1 MDATCRSC
9 GKPAEVSAM
18 AGAEVTC
25 AACSGRAQRRRLI
38 FDVSTSKA
46 SAPPAPPGLPA
57 PPAET
62 PLTSAFEGP
71 PSPHEETRMLDLR
84 DLVRLS
90 RERLAT
96 TRSQEEQEPPLNVR
110 EASLLVD
117 SIAAPAVLDP
127 PKIEVGASEPIEE
140 IRPIEASRSV
150 EAASPGPAPRRLR
163 AVYSG
168 LALLIVM
175 VGMVAVRAR
184 IAREEVSA
192 ARLAPEQPE
201 QAAQLSSTQEQP
213 AADTPKA
220 APVPSAP
227 PSATAAPTATP
238 RKTPVIRPA
247 LPRPRAPAPADTA
260 ESRAAAA
267 PETTPHVDLLDA
279 MQAAVSKR
287 SAPASAPKVDCPPT
301 PGGGSGAPSPCARAA
316 PRTSPLRP

>member
-9 GKPAEVSAM
+9 GKPAEASARE
-18 AGAEVTC
+18 GAEVTC
-25 AACSGRAQRRRLI
+25 AACSGRARRRRLI
-38 FDVSTSKA
+38 FDVSASKA
-46 SAPPAPPGLPA
+46 SAAPPMPA

-96 TRSQEEQEPPLNVR
+96 TRSQDEQEPPLSVH

-117 SIAAPAVLDP
+117 SIAAPAVLEP
-127 PKIEVGASEPIEE
+127 PKVEVEAAEPIEE
-140 IRPIEASRSV
+140 IRTIEASRSFK
-150 EAASPGPAPRRLR
+150 AASPGPARRRLR
-163 AVYSG
+163 AVYPG
-168 LALLIVM
+168 LALLSMM
-175 VGMVAVRAR
+175 VGMIAVRAR
-184 IAREEVSA
+184 MAPEEAST
-192 ARLAPEQPE
+192 ARLAPPPPE
-201 QAAQLSSTQEQP
+201 LAAQLSSTQEQP
-213 AADTPKA
+213 AADIPKA
-220 APVPSAP
+220 APAPSAR
-227 PSATAAPTATP
+227 PSATAAPTAAP
-238 RKTPVIRPA
+238 RKTPVMRPA

-279 MQAAVSKR
+279 MQAAVSR
-287 SAPASAPKVDCPPT
+287 GSAPATAPKVDCPPT
-301 PGGGSGAPSPCARAA
+301 AGVGSGAPSPCVRAA

>member
-1 MDATCRSC
+1 M
-9 GKPAEVSAM
+9 
-18 AGAEVTC
+18 
-25 AACSGRAQRRRLI
+25 
-38 FDVSTSKA
+38 STSKA
-46 SAPPAPPGLPA
+46 SAPPAPPARPA

-62 PLTSAFEGP
+62 PLASAFELEGP

-96 TRSQEEQEPPLNVR
+96 TRSQEEQEPPLSVR

-117 SIAAPAVLDP
+117 SLAAPAALDP
-127 PKIEVGASEPIEE
+127 PKVEVEASEPIEE

-150 EAASPGPAPRRLR
+150 EAASPGPARRRLR
-163 AVYSG
+163 SVYSG

-175 VGMVAVRAR
+175 VGMIAFRAKM
-184 IAREEVSA
+184 AREEASTA
-192 ARLAPEQPE
+192 TLAPEQPE
-201 QAAQLSSTQEQP
+201 LAAQLSSTQEQP
-213 AADTPKA
+213 AADIPTA
-220 APVPSAP
+220 APVPSAR

-238 RKTPVIRPA
+238 RRPPVMRPA

-279 MQAAVSKR
+279 MQAAVSR
-287 SAPASAPKVDCPPT
+287 SSAPASAPKVDCPPT